1 MIYRRYRYYLIVTY
15 RRFIYRFCRHVN
27 IVSPTSRRSVMSVI
41 FSNVFI
47 SGTLLSWLQKFFTGR
62 TQCTKI
68 GAVLSHI
75 TDVISGVIQGSVLG
89 PLMFL
94 TLSMTLMWTLFKLL
108 LMLCVD
114 GLRPG
119 NYRSLLTSVVSCM
132 LVRVTCWSCRLHCD
146 LIWCYKIVFGLV
158 SLEASTFFDLRPSSI
173 TRGHLYKIFKRHC
186 YCTARSVFF
195 RACHKHLEWPSIRDG

>member
-1 MIYRRYRYYLIVTY
+1 MPYALLSCSFVTELYFLNCIV
-15 RRFIYRFCRHVN
+15 
-27 IVSPTSRRSVMSVI
+27 IVSLNEINGDGDGEARPIHGLKPLMWCHTTNCLHVCSHMVLVVLCCLGSKS
-41 FSNVFI
+41 FS
-47 SGTLLSWLQKFFTGR
+47 TGR

-132 LVRVTCWSCRLHCD
+132 LVS
-146 LIWCYKIVFGLV
+146 
-158 SLEASTFFDLRPSSI
+158 LRPM
-173 TRGHLYKIFKRHC
+173 F
-186 YCTARSVFF
+186 
-195 RACHKHLEWPSIRDG
+195 PSLLVA